1 MKFEEIIDIYKNYKV
16 IKDSIKVTRRSIVKD
31 IPNLHQRTEFEGKKA
46 DEANQ
51 LAYVAQT
58 ALDDLIVLSLFASF
72 ERELRSEIKAIVY
85 HINEFPHKKL
95 GKKILVHTMKEIE
108 YWSFSDILDMF
119 KFSVDS
125 ETRGKLKQ
133 IADYRNWVA
142 HGKSPKKLPAA
153 KTEPK
158 TTFETIME
166 FIYQIETY
174 NKNLKDDILF
184 YLFEGE

>member
-1 MKFEEIIDIYKNYKV
+1 MKFEEIIDIYRNYKV

-31 IPNLHQRTEFEGKKA
+31 VPNLHQRTEFEGKKA
-46 DEANQ
+46 DAANELATEAHS
-51 LAYVAQT
+51 
-58 ALDDLIVLSLFASF
+58 ALDDLIVLSLFATY
-72 ERELRSEIKAIVY
+72 ERELRAEIKAIVN
-85 HINEFPHKKL
+85 HINDYPHKKL
-95 GKKILVHTMKEIE
+95 GKKILAHTMKEIE
-108 YWSFSDILDMF
+108 YWSFADILDMF
-119 KFSVDS
+119 KFSVDK

-158 TTFETIME
+158 TTFEAIME

-174 NKNLKDDILF
+174 NKNLKDDFLF
-184 YLFEGE
+184 YLFESE